1 MDSET
6 ILSIKDLKVHYVL
19 HDSTVEAVNGVTMDI
34 RRGETLGLAGETGA
48 GKTTVALSILNLL
61 PYPPA
66 RIMGGEVLLE
76 GRDILKMPDKE
87 IRKVRGN
94 KVSMIF
100 QDPMTA
106 LNPVDKVGDQIVEGI
121 LLHEKISRSDA
132 VKKACDIMEEVGI
145 PADRFDEYP
154 LQFSG
159 GMKQRIVIA
168 MALVCRPD
176 LLIADEPTTAR
187 DVTIQ
192 AQVLNMVEEIREQR
206 GTSML
211 LITHDLGIL
220 AEMCDRVAIMYA
232 GEIVEMGTIEQ
243 IYDETKHPYTKGLFR
258 AIPTLDTKSE
268 RLEPIPGL
276 MPDPSNLPK
285 GCSFCPRCNEK
296 LPVCETMRPISQ
308 DLGDGHLVSCHL
320 FSRV

>member
-159 GMKQRIVIA
+159 GMTQ
-168 MALVCRPD
+168 
-176 LLIADEPTTAR
+176 
-187 DVTIQ
+187 
-192 AQVLNMVEEIREQR
+192 
-206 GTSML
+206 
-211 LITHDLGIL
+211 
-220 AEMCDRVAIMYA
+220 
-232 GEIVEMGTIEQ
+232 
-243 IYDETKHPYTKGLFR
+243 
-258 AIPTLDTKSE
+258 
-268 RLEPIPGL
+268 
-276 MPDPSNLPK
+276 
-285 GCSFCPRCNEK
+285 
-296 LPVCETMRPISQ
+296 
-308 DLGDGHLVSCHL
+308 
-320 FSRV
+320 